1 MSYGEKYVFRHINGK
16 SQLMDKK
23 SKCLSV
29 NRKGKRAMSKIYDLA
44 QIKSVLKSIQAVPE
58 IEKGFV
64 AYSEGKAVIPPVG
77 ELRFKEP
84 PGETHIKYGYLL
96 DDDYYVIK
104 IASGFFENPA
114 SSRYT
119 SDGLMLLFRKG
130 TGDLVCALHDE
141 CCLTNVRTAAAGA
154 VCAKY
159 LAPKNVECIGVIGAG
174 AQGRMQVEYLAHVT
188 RCREVMVWDIDQNAL
203 DDYKKDVEPLGHR
216 VRTVSS
222 AEDICAHC
230 NLIVTATPSK
240 SPLLSADKIR
250 KGTHITA
257 VGSDTPEK
265 NELDP
270 SILQKADIVV
280 ADSISQCLL
289 RGEIHHALAAGVLQ
303 KERIVELGNVITRP
317 ELRRSSEKQ
326 ITVADLTGV
335 AVQDIQ
341 IAKAV
346 YHGLKKIE

>member
-1 MSYGEKYVFRHINGK
+1 
-16 SQLMDKK
+16 
-23 SKCLSV
+23 
-29 NRKGKRAMSKIYDLA
+29 MSKIYDLA
-44 QIKSVLKSIQAVPE
+44 QIKRVLKSIQAVQE

-77 ELRFKEP
+77 ELQFKEP
-84 PGETHIKYGYLL
+84 PGETHIKYGYLM

-104 IASGFFENPA
+104 IASGFFESPA

-130 TGDLVCALHDE
+130 TGELVCILQDE
-141 CCLTNVRTAAAGA
+141 CYLTNVRTAAAGA

-159 LAPKNVECIGVIGAG
+159 LAPKDVECIGIIGAG
-174 AQGRMQVEYLAHVT
+174 TQGRMQLEYLSQVT
-188 RCREVMVWDIDQNAL
+188 NCKEVMVWDINQSAL
-203 DDYKKDVEPLGHR
+203 EDYKKDMEPLGYR
-216 VRTVSS
+216 VQTMLS

-230 NLIVTATPSK
+230 NLIVTATFSK
-240 SPLLSADKIR
+240 SPLLFAYKIR

-257 VGSDTPEK
+257 MGSDTPQK

-270 SILQKADIVV
+270 QILHKADIVV

-289 RGEIHHALAAGVLQ
+289 RGVIHHALAAGVLE
-303 KERIVELGNVITRP
+303 KERIVELGNVIIRP
-317 ELRRSSEKQ
+317 ELRRRSAEQ
-326 ITVADLTGV
+326 ITIADLTGV

-346 YHGLKKIE
+346 YRGLKEIE

>member
-1 MSYGEKYVFRHINGK
+1 
-16 SQLMDKK
+16 
-23 SKCLSV
+23 
-29 NRKGKRAMSKIYDLA
+29 MSKIYDLA

-77 ELRFKEP
+77 ELQFKEP

-104 IASGFFENPA
+104 IASGFFESPT
-114 SSRYT
+114 SHRYT
-119 SDGLMLLFRKG
+119 SDGLMLLFKKG
-130 TGDLVCALHDE
+130 TGELVCVLRDE
-141 CCLTNVRTAAAGA
+141 CYLTNVRTAAAGA
-154 VCAKY
+154 VSAKY
-159 LAPKNVECIGVIGAG
+159 LAPKDVECIGVIGAG
-174 AQGRMQVEYLAHVT
+174 TQGRMQVEYLAQVT
-188 RCREVMVWDIDQNAL
+188 RCKEVMVWDMDQGAL
-203 DDYKKDVEPLGHR
+203 DDYKKDMEPLGYR
-216 VRTVSS
+216 VQTMLST
-222 AEDICAHC
+222 EDICAHC

-240 SPLLSADKIR
+240 SPLLSANKIR

-257 VGSDTPEK
+257 MGADTPEK

-270 SILQKADIVV
+270 WILHKADIVV

-303 KERIVELGNVITRP
+303 KERIVELGNVIISP
-317 ELRRSSEKQ
+317 ELRRRSGEQ
-326 ITVADLTGV
+326 ITIADLTGV
-335 AVQDIQ
+335 AVQDLQ

-346 YHGLKKIE
+346 YHGLKEIE